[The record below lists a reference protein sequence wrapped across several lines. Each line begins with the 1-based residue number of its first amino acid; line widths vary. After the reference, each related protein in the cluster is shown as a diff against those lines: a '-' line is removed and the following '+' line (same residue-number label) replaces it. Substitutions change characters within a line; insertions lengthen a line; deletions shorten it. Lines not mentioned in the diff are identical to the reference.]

1 MPVSH
6 SSRSSTRAG
15 GTNPPN
21 PRYPPSGQ
29 IHVFGEPG
37 RHAVRR
43 QPRRRVR
50 GSGFAFVVV
59 LLAAGLII
67 FDAFRARPED
77 GAGAAALPTAVGSP
91 AATHTA
97 GGPPSLMTVTGSSPT
112 PSPSVQA
119 SGPGTFTVAPG
130 QGAVVG
136 RAGPLQH
143 YRVAVEDGIGVD
155 PAEFASDVET
165 ILGDPRGWTAGGDLR
180 LQRVAD
186 KTAAN
191 FTVYLATPAT
201 SEQMCRAGGMET
213 EKYTNCRRSDGAV
226 VINLARWLTAVP
238 GYGAPLDV
246 YRAYAIN
253 HEVGHQLGQW
263 HELCP
268 SPGQPA
274 PVMQQQTLGL
284 QGCVA
289 NAWPYVEGLRY
300 RGPTADS

>member
-6 SSRSSTRAG
+6 SSKGSTRARA
-15 GTNPPN
+15 TNAPN

-59 LLAAGLII
+59 LLAAALII
-67 FDAFRARPED
+67 FDAFRTRPED

-91 AATHTA
+91 VATHTA
-97 GGPPSLMTVTGSSPT
+97 GGPPSLMTVTGSTANPT
-112 PSPSVQA
+112 PSVQA

-136 RAGPLQH
+136 RAGPLQR
-143 YRVAVEDGIGVD
+143 YRVAVEDGIGID
-155 PAEFASDVET
+155 SAAFATDVEA

-180 LQRVAD
+180 LQRVPD
-186 KTAAN
+186 KTAK

-226 VINLARWLTAVP
+226 VINLARWLTAV
-238 GYGAPLDV
+238 
-246 YRAYAIN
+246 
-253 HEVGHQLGQW
+253 
-263 HELCP
+263 
-268 SPGQPA
+268 
-274 PVMQQQTLGL
+274 
-284 QGCVA
+284 QG
-289 NAWPYVEGLRY
+289 
-300 RGPTADS
+300 